1 MYRSYR
7 MRYGEDPI
15 GQDPID
21 GYVDYTPI
29 RITVK
34 MMSGVDH
41 ILFTENDNETF
52 LDVKRAVR
60 THLHKPF
67 HISQLVFQL
76 LRNNG
81 YDYVDDSATIVS
93 SLTSQS
99 HRVIE
104 LELLT
109 QDREWNLIE
118 QSIINIASKPSVVI
132 DGRMISNQDRIDA
145 LIHGLENNDSLDS
158 LIISAPIYNMTPIMN
173 IVREKTILRRL
184 GFSDTGMTS
193 GEMSEWF
200 DIIGNTNISV
210 LNISS
215 EMPFLRNLYLMND
228 LVELLRRNTLTH
240 VYIDHAD
247 VEIIGDLFDL
257 ASVLSDNYRQIVR
270 IRNNR
275 IMSRNINRQ
284 ELIDSLEHVTL
295 SSLDISDNE
304 IVALTR
310 L

>member
-1 MYRSYR
+1 
-7 MRYGEDPI
+7 
-15 GQDPID
+15 
-21 GYVDYTPI
+21 
-29 RITVK
+29 
-34 MMSGVDH
+34 
-41 ILFTENDNETF
+41 
-52 LDVKRAVR
+52 
-60 THLHKPF
+60 
-67 HISQLVFQL
+67 
-76 LRNNG
+76 
-81 YDYVDDSATIVS
+81 
-93 SLTSQS
+93 
-99 HRVIE
+99 
-104 LELLT
+104 
-109 QDREWNLIE
+109 
-118 QSIINIASKPSVVI
+118 
-132 DGRMISNQDRIDA
+132 
-145 LIHGLENNDSLDS
+145 
-158 LIISAPIYNMTPIMN
+158 
-173 IVREKTILRRL
+173 
-184 GFSDTGMTS
+184 MTS

-215 EMPFLRNLYLMND
+215 EMPFLRNLYRMND